1 MALNSGG
8 VHVCHVQC
16 SCTGRRVVCYRW
28 PKTASSATLIAV
40 PTLSAVHLPV
50 VQLIV
55 LVLLVGIALV
65 AGIARRLAVS
75 YPIVLVVCGL
85 LVSFVPGLPQVPL
98 PPDLVFLVF
107 LPPLLFAAAW
117 QTSWK
122 EFKYNIISIGMLAV
136 GLVFFTALG
145 VSLLAH
151 FFMPSFDW
159 RMGFL
164 LGAIVS
170 PTDAVAASSIAK
182 KIGLPKRIVDLLEGE
197 SLLNDATGL
206 LALEFGVD
214 MIVHGNTPTVLEGSL
229 RLLWLFGGGLGIGL
243 LCAAAVVWF
252 EKWVDDGP
260 VEIALS
266 FITAYGAYLAG
277 EAAHSSGVIAVVVC
291 GLYLSRKSATFFSP
305 QVRLQAGAVWD
316 ALEFLLNGFVF
327 LLLGLQLPAVLA
339 GIRGYS
345 RTQLLVYG
353 FAFSLALIALRLLW
367 MYPGAS
373 VAHWLRRHLQHQHDP
388 APHPRSVFVLGWTGM
403 RGVVALAA
411 ASSLPYTLENGQ
423 PFAQRNMI
431 VFLTFAVIL
440 VTLVV
445 QGISLPAVVRLLDL
459 GDGEQEDGCD
469 EGEARRLLLRRA
481 VKFLR
486 DGKHRDEPSLHHAYE
501 DLLHQYGHRLESIVD
516 CGPGMPAQDV
526 HARTMAHVMLD
537 TLRVERQELLE
548 LREGGRVDETIYR
561 TLERELDLSES
572 RLSSNT

>member
-1 MALNSGG
+1 M
-8 VHVCHVQC
+8 
-16 SCTGRRVVCYRW
+16 
-28 PKTASSATLIAV
+28 
-40 PTLSAVHLPV
+40 
-50 VQLIV
+50 QLIV

-122 EFKYNIISIGMLAV
+122 DFKHNIIPIGMLAV
-136 GLVFFTALG
+136 GLVFFTAIG
-145 VSLLAH
+145 VSLTAH
-151 FFMPSFDW
+151 FFMPNFDW
-159 RMGFL
+159 RVGFL

-214 MIVHGNTPTVLEGSL
+214 MIVHGSTPTVVEGSL
-229 RLLWLFGGGLGIGL
+229 RLLWLFVGGVGIGL
-243 LCAAAVVWF
+243 LVAAAVVWF

-305 QVRLQAGAVWD
+305 QVRLQAGAVWE

-327 LLLGLQLPAVLA
+327 LLLGLQLPAVMA

-345 RTQLLVYG
+345 RTQLFLYG
-353 FAFSLALIALRLLW
+353 LAFSLVLIALRLLW
-367 MYPGAS
+367 MYPAS
-373 VAHWLRRHLQHQHDP
+373 RVAYFLKRHLQHQVDP
-388 APHPRSVFVLGWTGM
+388 APTAKGVFILGWTGM

-423 PFAQRNMI
+423 PFAQRNMM

-440 VTLVV
+440 VTLVL
-445 QGISLPAVVRLLDL
+445 QGISLPVVVRMLKLSSAH
-459 GDGEQEDGCD
+459 EDGCD

-481 VKFLR
+481 LEFL
-486 DGKHRDEPSLHHAYE
+486 GTSKHNDDPGLQHAYD
-501 DLLHQYGHRLESIVD
+501 DLQHQYGHRLESIVD
-516 CGPGMPAQDV
+516 CGPGMPAEDV

-537 TLRVERQELLE
+537 TLRVERQELLD
-548 LREGGRVDETIYR
+548 LRDAGRVDEAIYR

-572 RLSSNT
+572 RFSSGV